1 MKYEESEVRPLERKV
16 SLGVA
21 LQRGHAQIIYIIYNI
36 IYIIQGKNVPRWRT
50 AHASFIDEQ
59 DICITLG
66 HRLASPRVL
75 LVNPLFFDA
84 EIPF

>member
-1 MKYEESEVRPLERKV
+1 M
-16 SLGVA
+16 
-21 LQRGHAQIIYIIYNI
+21 
-36 IYIIQGKNVPRWRT
+36 PRWRR